1 MDTAL
6 TAEVSMNNS
15 FEIPYYHD
23 YISPSLLKEI
33 LAQASDVD
41 GVDHLQQVGQ
51 TAGLETTAALNF
63 LCKLY
68 EVTKGE
74 LKNVLAKRI
83 EDRTFIDQRV
93 ASCYRYNQ
101 DLKIDFLSPEYK
113 TVIGLEDSHGRIV
126 IGPKNKYF
134 AKKDPNKKSIAP
146 IPAFLQGNHVTLF
159 GPPDNA
165 KLSINAMNA
174 FHRKLKEEPAIVE
187 ELLATH
193 ESVPK
198 WGADDED
205 SKTPLRS
212 DLQSAGENLT
222 NCFNRTIKVSD
233 ANKAYELAADK
244 LSLPIKRFPGLALPS
259 FFLFYK
265 NNPIPLHL
273 YDFSLHFFANWNNPE
288 ALCFYVPKLENEEE
302 AAYINSC

>member
-6 TAEVSMNNS
+6 TAEVSMNKS

-33 LAQASDVD
+33 LEHASDVD

-74 LKNVLAKRI
+74 LRNVLAKRI

-113 TVIGLEDSHGRIV
+113 TVIGLEDSNGRIV
-126 IGPKNKYF
+126 IGPKNNYF

-146 IPAFLQGNHVTLF
+146 IPTFLQGNHVTLF

-174 FHRKLKEEPAIVE
+174 FHRKLNAEPAIVE
-187 ELLATH
+187 EMRQANTVEAVMERLKNEPRAQAFWMEIESRISQLAH
-193 ESVPK
+193 SRVPLVDRVEVRLFNLNGDALGK
-198 WGADDED
+198 DYMI
-205 SKTPLRS
+205 
-212 DLQSAGENLT
+212 QEN
-222 NCFNRTIKVSD
+222 KVQ
-233 ANKAYELAADK
+233 KA
-244 LSLPIKRFPGLALPS
+244 I
-259 FFLFYK
+259 
-265 NNPIPLHL
+265 
-273 YDFSLHFFANWNNPE
+273 
-288 ALCFYVPKLENEEE
+288 
-302 AAYINSC
+302 